1 MEVHLCVAISIGHKL
16 YESAFLLFISIGHKQ
31 HESAFW
37 VFVSI
42 GHKLYR
48 SAFVRG
54 HFNRPQ
60 TV

>member
-16 YESAFLLFISIGHKQ
+16 YESAFLLFISIGHK
-31 HESAFW
+31 
-37 VFVSI
+37 
-42 GHKLYR
+42 LYG

-60 TV
+60 AV